1 MNCVL
6 CTKPIQKGQKIVKHP
21 DGDMHLSCVEA
32 ENKRI
37 DAMDLEIAK
46 TQEQIDIAESK
57 DDFYK
62 FCRYMD
68 PAFFT
73 DAKWHLKLAAEYMQ
87 QLALKE
93 IPMLLVSM
101 APRAGKS
108 YIVSL
113 FHAWLIGK
121 FPEDSSMRN
130 SYAGELA
137 EKFSYDIREM
147 IQKPKYL
154 NVFPEIKLKDNRKS
168 INDWA
173 VETARDSTYFCAGV
187 GGAILG
193 KGCRRIATL
202 DDPIKNI
209 EAAMSETI
217 IDAVWNWYTSTHVS
231 RMESGC
237 SELHVATRWS
247 RRDPIGRIIRD
258 KKLEQI
264 EPFVYRCGKA
274 IAIVI
279 PALIDGKS
287 FCEEVHTTEEYL
299 YIKSITEDFI
309 WEAEYMQNPIE
320 SKGLLFPV
328 EELKRFSLKEI
339 DSKDYD
345 AIIGFTD
352 TADEGTDYLSSPVGK
367 KIGEYTYITD
377 VVFTQDPIEITEP
390 LVAQQIIDSECELM
404 KVESNSGGKSFALN
418 VEKLIKGK
426 STCDV
431 VFEPQTANKETR
443 ILMNAGYIK
452 KHFWFREDY
461 APGSDYDH
469 FMRALTSY
477 VRLGKNKHDDAPDS
491 VTGLAEYVKLLNGK
505 TEKKKPPVGYYTDS
519 ELQDKGYKPYEIKQ
533 IKKTM
538 CKPWERV
545 K

>member
-1 MNCVL
+1 
-6 CTKPIQKGQKIVKHP
+6 
-21 DGDMHLSCVEA
+21 
-32 ENKRI
+32 
-37 DAMDLEIAK
+37 
-46 TQEQIDIAESK
+46 
-57 DDFYK
+57 
-62 FCRYMD
+62 
-68 PAFFT
+68 
-73 DAKWHLKLAAEYMQ
+73 
-87 QLALKE
+87 
-93 IPMLLVSM
+93 
-101 APRAGKS
+101 
-108 YIVSL
+108 
-113 FHAWLIGK
+113 
-121 FPEDSSMRN
+121 
-130 SYAGELA
+130 
-137 EKFSYDIREM
+137 
-147 IQKPKYL
+147 
-154 NVFPEIKLKDNRKS
+154 
-168 INDWA
+168 
-173 VETARDSTYFCAGV
+173 
-187 GGAILG
+187 
-193 KGCRRIATL
+193 
-202 DDPIKNI
+202 
-209 EAAMSETI
+209 
-217 IDAVWNWYTSTHVS
+217 
-231 RMESGC
+231 
-237 SELHVATRWS
+237 
-247 RRDPIGRIIRD
+247 
-258 KKLEQI
+258 
-264 EPFVYRCGKA
+264 
-274 IAIVI
+274 
-279 PALIDGKS
+279 
-287 FCEEVHTTEEYL
+287 
-299 YIKSITEDFI
+299 
-309 WEAEYMQNPIE
+309 MQNPIE

-339 DSKDYD
+339 DGKSYD